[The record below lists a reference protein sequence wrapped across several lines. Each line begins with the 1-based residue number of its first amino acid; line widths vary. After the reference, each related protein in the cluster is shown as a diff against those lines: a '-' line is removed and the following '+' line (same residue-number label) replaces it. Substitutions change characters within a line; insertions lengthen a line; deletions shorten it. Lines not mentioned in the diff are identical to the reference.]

1 MLFRSFEKPSDA
13 LALGCSFTFGTGLPQ
28 EFIWAEIFAKKNNFT
43 LHNLASAGSS
53 TTEQVTRA
61 FHYIK
66 KVGKPKIIIAML
78 PILRISC
85 PVNIHRFYPKNIN
98 IKNKNINVYNANL
111 DINNFEIQSEAPHD
125 PNKILPIEFT
135 IYYSI
140 LFIKMLKQYCESLNI
155 KFIWSFWEDFDL
167 DLVYRIIEIIKKN
180 NLDENLFENYCNLN
194 INAWKLVGKKNNKLD
209 IYTGNMKDC
218 HKEFNDHPLFHTAAD
233 RTWEQPGL
241 HSLYEENQESAH
253 WGIHRHLHIAEIFDE
268 KFRTTL

>member
-1 MLFRSFEKPSDA
+1 MSIKDINNIKFFKNDTTAKELASLTFTGPQISSESKFYSSKYGFEYNINSKNFRSLEEFEKPSDV
-13 LALGCSFTFGTGLPQ
+13 LSLGCSFTFGTGLPQ

-111 DINNFEIQSEAPHD
+111 DINNFETQSEAPHD

-140 LFIKMLKQYCESLNI
+140 LFIKMLNQYCESLNI
-155 KFIWSFWEDFDL
+155 KFIWSFWEDF
-167 DLVYRIIEIIKKN
+167 E
-180 NLDENLFENYCNLN
+180 E
-194 INAWKLVGKKNNKLD
+194 
-209 IYTGNMKDC
+209 
-218 HKEFNDHPLFHTAAD
+218 
-233 RTWEQPGL
+233 
-241 HSLYEENQESAH
+241 SLA
-253 WGIHRHLHIAEIFDE
+253 I
-268 KFRTTL
+268 